1 MDFVRRLARGR
12 SEATPARAMTAVFV
26 VVAVAV
32 GVVLAVALLIYF
44 LA

>member
-1 MDFVRRLARGR
+1 MEFVRRLARGR

-26 VVAVAV
+26 VVAVVV
-32 GVVLAVALLIYF
+32 GAVLAVALLIYF